1 MTEGGFTMS
10 DHRGLRIDRDG
21 HRCLLKWH
29 RGRRLAGDIAFTQD
43 RIGEGM
49 ALGASME
56 VDLQRYG
63 GDGFVVLHDEDL
75 HPATTGK
82 GPVIS
87 ATREDLGQLRLR
99 DAAGQETAH
108 PILSIEDLAAL
119 IRDGGYSSDAVLQLD
134 MKVPSSRI
142 RDDDIAAFAKA
153 IAPVAR
159 SVILSAGD
167 AEAVERLSRA
177 VPDMPIGYD
186 PCHEGAS
193 ERLRE
198 SRDFPG
204 FVAAAV
210 AASPRA
216 RMIYLEHD
224 LVLFADAEGF
234 DLIGA
239 FHAHGRQVDAYTIRV
254 ATKEILPKVM
264 RLLALRVDQ
273 ITTDD
278 PVGLE
283 VLVLAAGEPAWK

>member
-1 MTEGGFTMS
+1 MTNSSSTMP
-10 DHRGLRIDRDG
+10 DRRGLHIDLDG

-29 RGRRLAGDIAFTQD
+29 RGRRFAGDIAFTQS
-43 RIGEGM
+43 RIVEGM
-49 ALGASME
+49 AIGASME
-56 VDLQRYG
+56 IDLQRYG

-82 GPVIS
+82 GPLIS
-87 ATREDLGQLRLR
+87 ATREDFAHLRLR
-99 DAAGQETAH
+99 DGDGNRTAH
-108 PILSIEDLAAL
+108 PILLIEDLAAL
-119 IRDGGYSSDAVLQLD
+119 IRDAGYSPDAMLQLD
-134 MKVPSSRI
+134 LKAPSSSI
-142 RDDDIAAFAKA
+142 GEGDIAAFAKV
-153 IAPVAR
+153 ITPVAR

-167 AEAVERLSRA
+167 AEAVERLSQA

-186 PCHEGAS
+186 PCHNGAG

-198 SRDFPG
+198 NRDFAG
-204 FVAAAV
+204 FVACAI

-216 RMIYLEHD
+216 EMIYLAHE
-224 LVLFADAEGF
+224 LILFADAEGF

-239 FHAHGRQVDAYTIRV
+239 FQAHGLEVDAYTIRA

-283 VLVLAAGEPAWK
+283 ALVAAENSGK

>member
-1 MTEGGFTMS
+1 MTRSGSTMPDRS
-10 DHRGLRIDRDG
+10 GLHIELDG

-29 RGRRLAGDIAFTQD
+29 RGRRFAQDITFTRE
-43 RIGEGM
+43 RIVEGM
-49 ALGASME
+49 AIGASVE
-56 VDLQRYG
+56 IDLQRYD

-82 GPVIS
+82 GQLAS
-87 ATREDLGQLRLR
+87 ATREDLAHLRLR
-99 DAAGQETAH
+99 DANGSQTAH
-108 PILSIEDLAAL
+108 PILLIEDLAAL
-119 IRDGGYSSDAVLQLD
+119 ILDSGCSPDAVLQLD
-134 MKVPSSRI
+134 MKAPSSGI
-142 RDDDIAAFAKA
+142 SEGDIAAFAKA

-167 AEAVERLSRA
+167 AKAVERLSQA
-177 VPDMPIGYD
+177 IPDMPIGYD
-186 PCHEGAS
+186 PCHNGAS

-198 SRDFPG
+198 SRDFAG
-204 FVAAAV
+204 FVAGAI

-216 RMIYLEHD
+216 GMIYLALD
-224 LVLFADAEGF
+224 LILFADVGGF

-239 FHAHGRQVDAYTIRV
+239 FHAHGLEVDAYTIRA

-283 VLVLAAGEPAWK
+283 ALVLAATGRSGS